1 MKKINKIF
9 VGAVST
15 AMVITS
21 VGVSYSYAK
30 NIGSYAIDNSILKNG
45 NAIYTNR
52 NIIDNKKESKKDL
65 KEKSNNIVTKDETVY
80 VKAKANGDV
89 DNITVSEWLKNSKEG
104 KIRKRQGL
112 AFD

>member
-52 NIIDNKKESKKDL
+52 NIIDNKIKKIPKSPKAL
-65 KEKSNNIVTKDETVY
+65 KTIMNSFKALGKLSNNSENHI
-80 VKAKANGDV
+80 AILLSNGFDRMW
-89 DNITVSEWLKNSKEG
+89 VSIINSSY
-104 KIRKRQGL
+104 L
-112 AFD
+112 YL

>member
-52 NIIDNKKESKKDL
+52 NIIDNNSMILNSIIRTFLNIIWFNPYIISNYNDFIILRCL
-65 KEKSNNIVTKDETVY
+65 KIKN
-80 VKAKANGDV
+80 
-89 DNITVSEWLKNSKEG
+89 LK
-104 KIRKRQGL
+104 I
-112 AFD
+112 

>member
-52 NIIDNKKESKKDL
+52 NIIDNNSMIL
-65 KEKSNNIVTKDETVY
+65 
-80 VKAKANGDV
+80 
-89 DNITVSEWLKNSKEG
+89 NSKD
-104 KIRKRQGL
+104 KK
-112 AFD
+112 

>member
-45 NAIYTNR
+45 NAIYTDEEVIDEPLLDEIVKFKN
-52 NIIDNKKESKKDL
+52 DNKSMCGC
-65 KEKSNNIVTKDETVY
+65 N
-80 VKAKANGDV
+80 
-89 DNITVSEWLKNSKEG
+89 
-104 KIRKRQGL
+104 
-112 AFD
+112 